1 MEKNITVIGIGRLG
15 LGFALKLENKGF
27 NICGVDTNQN
37 YIDSLWNIAPEVRRS
52 SHTYIP
58 YFNIMSKYIPNITEL
73 KDSDPEWWFE
83 CRDIFCDKK

>member
-1 MEKNITVIGIGRLG
+1 MGR
-15 LGFALKLENKGF
+15 FIEDVHKKILEQIPANQKEF
-27 NICGVDTNQN
+27 REELQN
-37 YIDSLWNIAPEVRRS
+37 YIDSLWNIAPEVRKS

-58 YFNIMSKYIPNITEL
+58 YFNIMFKFIPNITDL

>member
-1 MEKNITVIGIGRLG
+1 MGR
-15 LGFALKLENKGF
+15 FIEDVHKKILEQ
-27 NICGVDTNQN
+27 IPTNQTEFREELQN

>member
-1 MEKNITVIGIGRLG
+1 MGR
-15 LGFALKLENKGF
+15 FIEDVHKKILEQ
-27 NICGVDTNQN
+27 IPTNQTEFREELQN

-58 YFNIMSKYIPNITEL
+58 YFNIMVKYIPNITEL

>member
-1 MEKNITVIGIGRLG
+1 MGR
-15 LGFALKLENKGF
+15 FIEDVHKKILEQIPSNQIEF
-27 NICGVDTNQN
+27 REELQN